1 MLSVLLAGLSALCYG
16 AADFSGGFAS
26 RRSPLVPVLVTSQL
40 AGAVLAL
47 AFVLASGEAVP
58 AGRDLAWGATAGV
71 AGAAG
76 LALLY
81 RGIARGLVA
90 IVSPTAA
97 LVGAAIP
104 VAFGILSGERP
115 SPAALAGAAVCLPA
129 VLLLS
134 WERGGAAD
142 RRALRSAL
150 GHALLSGAFI
160 GLFFIALARSAPG
173 SGLWPLLAARGASI
187 AILVAAALVSR
198 QRLAVARAAAL
209 PTLVAGL
216 ADMAANVLFLLATRA
231 GLLSLA
237 VIVASLYPAPTVL
250 LARLFFRERIPP
262 ARAIGLAL
270 AVAGIALIGLR

>member
-1 MLSVLLAGLSALCYG
+1 MSVLLAALSALCYG
-16 AADFSGGFAS
+16 AADFSGGFAA
-26 RRSPLVPVLVTSQL
+26 RRSPLVPVLVTSQA

-47 AFVLASGEAVP
+47 VFLLAGGEAVP
-58 AGRDLAWGATAGV
+58 AGRDLAWGAAAGV

-81 RGIARGLVA
+81 RGIAGGLVA

-97 LVGAAIP
+97 VVGAAIP

-115 SPAALAGAAVCLPA
+115 SPTALAGAAICLPA
-129 VLLLS
+129 ILTLS

-150 GHALLSGAFI
+150 AHALLSGLFI
-160 GLFFIALARSAPG
+160 GVFFIALARTAPG
-173 SGLWPLLAARGASI
+173 SGLWPVLAARGASI
-187 AILVAAALVSR
+187 TLLVAAAVLSRQPLIVSR
-198 QRLAVARAAAL
+198 AGAL
-209 PTLVAGL
+209 PTLVAGV

-250 LARLFFRERIPP
+250 LARVFFREHIPP
-262 ARAIGLAL
+262 VRAVGLAL

>member
-1 MLSVLLAGLSALCYG
+1 MSVVLAALSALCYG
-16 AADFSGGFAS
+16 AADFSGGFAA
-26 RRSPLVPVLVTSQL
+26 RRSPLVSVLVTSQA
-40 AGAVLAL
+40 AGALLAL
-47 AFVLASGEAVP
+47 AFVLASGEALP
-58 AGRDLAWGATAGV
+58 ASGDLAWGAAAGV
-71 AGAAG
+71 AGAVG

-81 RGIARGLVA
+81 RGIAGGLVA

-115 SPAALAGAAVCLPA
+115 SSAALAGSAICLPA
-129 VLLLS
+129 ILLLS
-134 WERGGAAD
+134 WERGGVAD

-150 GHALLSGAFI
+150 AHGLLSGAFI
-160 GLFFIALARSAPG
+160 GVFFIALARSSPD
-173 SGLWPLLAARGASI
+173 SGLWPVLAARGASI
-187 AILVAAALVSR
+187 ALLVVAAFLSR
-198 QRLAVARAAAL
+198 QRLAVSRAGL
-209 PTLVAGL
+209 PTLVAGV

-250 LARLFFRERIPP
+250 LARVFFREHIPP
-262 ARAIGLAL
+262 VRALGLAL